1 MSSLSDNI
9 LVFVREKF
17 SPSQYSCLN
26 EQLERFKI
34 QKPFSGCKVLYAAP
48 LYANTL
54 IAMLPIAF
62 GGADLAVS
70 WPEITTPDKEALSL
84 LQTCGVPCYKK
95 VPDTLSF
102 DIVLD
107 CCGDHAAIESRR
119 GYVELTR
126 SGLAQYNNLK
136 GKTCFDVDSNLVK
149 NIENILG
156 TGEALVRALKQSGY
170 EELQGKEVLLFGFG
184 KVGRG
189 INKGLQWEGMHVSV
203 VELIEKPQKYNQSII
218 NWISSDS
225 KEHVLSAVADADFI
239 VTATGVN
246 GVIQNNYPIQPFL
259 DSKAILINMGAV
271 DEYGSDFP
279 KEAILNNKTALNFI
293 LEEPTSMRFIDPTLA
308 LYNECGALLASQ
320 CWDEGI
326 QQPPESIVQSLVDK
340 FCGEHG
346 YSREELM
353 V

>member
-1 MSSLSDNI
+1 MPSLSENI
-9 LVFVREKF
+9 LVFIKEKF

-26 EQLERFKI
+26 EQLERFEI

-48 LYANTL
+48 LSLNTL
-54 IAMLPIAF
+54 VAMLPIAF
-62 GGADLAVS
+62 GGADLSVS
-70 WPEITTPDKEALSL
+70 WPEITTPDEKALSF

-102 DIVLD
+102 DIILD
-107 CCGDHAAIESRR
+107 CCGDHAAIESTR

-126 SGLAQYNNLK
+126 SGLAQYHNLK
-136 GKTCFDVDSNLVK
+136 GKTCFDVDSNPVK
-149 NIENILG
+149 NIETTLG
-156 TGEALVRALKQSGY
+156 TGDGLVRALKQSGY
-170 EELQGKEVLLFGFG
+170 LELQGKEVLLFGFG

-189 INKGLQWEGMHVSV
+189 ITRALQLEGLHVSV
-203 VELIEKPQKYNQSII
+203 VELIEKPQKYNQSTI
-218 NWISSDS
+218 NWISSNS
-225 KEHVLSAVADADFI
+225 KERVLSAVGDADFI

-279 KEAILNNKTALNFI
+279 NEAILNNKTPLNFI
-293 LEEPTSMRFIDPTLA
+293 LDEPTSMSFIDPTLA

-320 CWDEGI
+320 SWDEGI
-326 QQPPESIVQSLVDK
+326 QQPPNSIVQSLVDK

-353 V
+353 I